1 MKVLAFVDSSHYAV
15 SVCDHAAWAAS
26 TLSVPVELLHV
37 LERHRSDAR
46 IAADRSGRLGIDTR
60 ETLLAQIVALDEQR
74 NRLAHESGRHLLD
87 EAAARVRQGGVEGIT
102 QRLVHGTLVD
112 NLREH
117 ERDAALVVLGKEGEG
132 AGGPDTHLG
141 SNLERVVRGSH
152 RPVLVTSQSFHPI
165 RRFLLA
171 FDGGASTG
179 RAIDFLVNH
188 PLLSDA
194 EGHLLMV
201 SEGTESHRYQLEDAS
216 TRLQAS
222 GLSVSHHLRSGEPE
236 HVIPQAVKEMEANLL
251 VMGAFGHSRI
261 RNLMVG
267 STTTALLATST
278 VPLLIIR

>member
-1 MKVLAFVDSSHYAV
+1 MKVLALIDSSHYAV
-15 SVCDHAAWAAS
+15 SVCDHAAWAAAA
-26 TLSVPVELLHV
+26 LAVPIELLHV

-87 EAAARVRQGGVEGIT
+87 EAAAQVRQGGIEGIT
-102 QRLVHGTLVD
+102 QRLVHGTLID
-112 NLREH
+112 SLREH

-132 AGGPDTHLG
+132 AGGAGPHMG

-152 RPVLVTSQSFHPI
+152 RPVLVTSQAFHPI
-165 RRFLLA
+165 QRFLLA

-188 PLLSDA
+188 PLLNDA
-194 EGHLLMV
+194 EGHLLMAGQ
-201 SEGTESHRYQLEDAS
+201 GTESQRYQLEDA
-216 TRLQAS
+216 TARLRAS
-222 GLSVSHHLRSGEPE
+222 GLSVSHHLRSGDPE
-236 HVIPQAVKEMEANLL
+236 RVIPQAMKELEANLL

-267 STTTALLATST
+267 STITALLATST
-278 VPLLIIR
+278 VPLLIVR